1 MGNNFSLF
9 ILALCILHLTR
20 GILGVRPHAGNQEE
34 LGVSGGNLKP
44 INLKMDGLDP
54 PPANVSTFPNYGV
67 RTSYDA
73 AYKTHVA
80 RDYYGIEATIDVYGL
95 SLRQDQHSGAA
106 LIIKNSKA
114 FDRNMI
120 VVGWHAY
127 PWQYGGNS
135 DTRFFTYWTSDN
147 QGWTGC
153 YDLTCPGYV
162 PEKGAIVPGT
172 KLSPVSNP
180 NGAKQT
186 INLKVFKDKATGDW
200 LVHCGFGSKPKL
212 IGRFPKTL
220 FTTLADK
227 ADEIQARGF
236 VLTQAS
242 LLAPMG
248 SGFRPSNVKAAS
260 FSNIMFLD
268 QDGKRFRAPQDFTPY
283 MTNDKVYTVSQIS
296 PNGRFTYGG
305 PSK

>member
-1 MGNNFSLF
+1 MPDFKLV
-9 ILALCILHLTR
+9 ACM
-20 GILGVRPHAGNQEE
+20 VQDQRPNIFFQEE

-73 AYKTHVA
+73 AYKTNVA
-80 RDYYGIEATIDVYGL
+80 RDYYGIEATIDVHGL

-106 LIIKNSKA
+106 LIIKYSKA

-120 VVGWHAY
+120 VVGWH
-127 PWQYGGNS
+127 
-135 DTRFFTYWTSDN
+135 
-147 QGWTGC
+147 
-153 YDLTCPGYV
+153 
-162 PEKGAIVPGT
+162 
-172 KLSPVSNP
+172 
-180 NGAKQT
+180 
-186 INLKVFKDKATGDW
+186 DKATGDW

-220 FTTLADK
+220 FATLADK

-242 LLAPMG
+242 PLAPMG

-268 QDGKRFRAPQDFTPY
+268 QDGKRFGVPQDFTPY
-283 MTNDKVYTVSQIS
+283 MTNDKVYAVSQIS
-296 PNGRFTYGG
+296 PNGGFMYGG
-305 PSK
+305 PSE